1 MNIRKI
7 FFALFFIV
15 TVPFVFANDEND
27 EDTDE
32 PTSIIIGNREDKNAL
47 GGPKKPSAQ
56 RIQCIYSN
64 GEMFIFFAIPEGEC
78 KITVYDYITGN
89 IKWYVEDSNEDIVI
103 QTGKLKSAGIEI
115 LTENGHLYS
124 GEF

>member
-1 MNIRKI
+1 MNIRRLFI
-7 FFALFFIV
+7 ALFLTSVVSFGY
-15 TVPFVFANDEND
+15 ANDEND
-27 EDTDE
+27 EDADDVATTE
-32 PTSIIIGNREDKNAL
+32 IEIKKGYPSGY
-47 GGPKKPSAQ
+47 PKKPSAQ

>member
-1 MNIRKI
+1 MKK
-7 FFALFFIV
+7 FVFAFLFLTLGLV
-15 TVPFVFANDEND
+15 SFANDEDDCDGD
-27 EDTDE
+27 ESSKVVDIKDQKK
-32 PTSIIIGNREDKNAL
+32 TSGF
-47 GGPKKPSAQ
+47 PKKPSAQ

-64 GEMFIFFAIPEGEC
+64 GEMFIIFAIPEGEC

>member
-1 MNIRKI
+1 MKKLI
-7 FFALFFIV
+7 FAFLFM
-15 TVPFVFANDEND
+15 TLGFVSFANDEDDCDGD
-27 EDTDE
+27 ES
-32 PTSIIIGNREDKNAL
+32 SINVEMKEGKKKSP
-47 GGPKKPSAQ
+47 GYPKKPSAQ

>member
-1 MNIRKI
+1 MKKLI
-7 FFALFFIV
+7 FAFLFM
-15 TVPFVFANDEND
+15 TLGFVSFANDEDDCDGDDSTNVEMGRK
-27 EDTDE
+27 EDL
-32 PTSIIIGNREDKNAL
+32 SAGF
-47 GGPKKPSAQ
+47 PKKPSAQ